1 MSKII
6 DNFPLINK
14 TDYAIRVIS
23 NQKIFLNPDE
33 INANMETTINK
44 KMKEYEGSCMS
55 LGYILKNSINLIERK
70 KGRIPSSDNGGK
82 VIFDIVYDMAVI
94 SPKPNHIIPC
104 RIEETNKIGVL
115 ALGGIEEKSFPLVI
129 TLMKQNHSDISV
141 FEKMKKEDYIE
152 VIVLSCKSQLKD
164 SIMKITAL
172 YKRHIT
178 QFQYENHIEDM
189 RKKLFLNNLEMDEEE
204 TE

>member
-6 DNFPLINK
+6 DNFPLVNK

-33 INANMETTINK
+33 INANMEYTIIK
-44 KMKEYEGSCMS
+44 KMKEYEGSCVC

-70 KGRIPSSDNGGK
+70 KGRIPSSDNGGR
-82 VIFDIVYDMAVI
+82 VVFDISYDMAVI
-94 SPKPNHIIPC
+94 CPKPNHIIPC
-104 RIEETNKIGVL
+104 KIEETNKIGVL
-115 ALGGIEEKSFPLVI
+115 ALGGIEEKVYPLII

-141 FEKMKKEDYIE
+141 FEKMKKDDYIE
-152 VIVLSCKSQLKD
+152 VSVLSCKSQLKD
-164 SIMKITAL
+164 SRMKITAL

-178 QFQYENHIEDM
+178 ESEYENHKEDM
-189 RKKLFLNNLEMDEEE
+189 RKKLFLNNTEIEEE
-204 TE
+204 MTE